1 MYLDLNTSY
10 KIEMKKYIK
19 DYVKILAANDLL
31 MSCNASEEQKNKE
44 VEYISYSSMDAKGG
58 TLFICKGAAFKREYL
73 VDAAEKG
80 ALCYVAER
88 DFNMDIP
95 AMIVSDIRKAMS
107 LISAFYYDE
116 IWNKELDIIGI
127 TGTKGKTTT
136 AYFLK
141 SIMDAYAGSKG
152 EKPAGP
158 VSYTH
163 LTLPTN

>member
-1 MYLDLNTSY
+1 
-10 KIEMKKYIK
+10 MKKYIK
-19 DYVKILAANDLL
+19 DYVKILAANGLL

-95 AMIVSDIRKAMS
+95 AIIVSDIRKANRNGRRKPPRITLS
-107 LISAFYYDE
+107 LLFRKTA
-116 IWNKELDIIGI
+116 
-127 TGTKGKTTT
+127 TTT
-136 AYFLK
+136 NPINKNPL
-141 SIMDAYAGSKG
+141 I
-152 EKPAGP
+152 
-158 VSYTH
+158 
-163 LTLPTN
+163 